1 MVFFNIFISRSYSQT
16 LVAYSNIHLM
26 VWRLRMVLSKG
37 IYSEEKSSAL
47 TRSEKRVVIVLLLR
61 TAKRL
66 TLSP

>member
-1 MVFFNIFISRSYSQT
+1 
-16 LVAYSNIHLM
+16 
-26 VWRLRMVLSKG
+26 MVLSKG
-37 IYSEEKSSAL
+37 IYSEERSSAL